1 MICASTTISR
11 DLLVES
17 GSSEI
22 KDYVYKELRS
32 QLGSAL
38 IKDLEKHMNIK
49 ETRDA
54 LTDTVTYTAIV
65 DPYTA
70 YNTSS
75 NTITVAGYNGVI
87 GSSMITPV
95 QKNLRVVEYT
105 KSGKITRVELQFY
118 DEHSDD
124 WIKVPRIQLEE

>member
-1 MICASTTISR
+1 MICASVTIASQ
-11 DLLVES
+11 LLMQS
-17 GSSEI
+17 GSSEVR
-22 KDYVYKELRS
+22 DYVYKELQS

-38 IKDLEKHMNIK
+38 TQDLEKHMNIK

-54 LTDTVTYTAIV
+54 LTDTITYTATV
-65 DPYTA
+65 DPNA
-70 YNTSS
+70 YQTSL
-75 NTITVAGYNGVI
+75 NTITVAGYNGVVGTSHI
-87 GSSMITPV
+87 SPV

-118 DEHSDD
+118 DETSDD